1 MAQTAGICSQ
11 PRPVALRFAL
21 LCLLCPILALL
32 QPGSAS
38 AQSDANIKAGGGIVW
53 YAGTVISSAAEAERI
68 DLGDV
73 HGVLEGDRLAAFRRT
88 DNHYT
93 PLGTIQIIDSHPTW
107 SRPGGPVAAQLSQG
121 DLVLGIRTLRQIGT
135 GTDFSEAFLNRQLI
149 RNSSR
154 NGYSTLQ
161 EQASAQT
168 LRTIVDRQHR
178 WVRQLK
184 PVAGRIR
191 SASITPEDFQSL
203 QPLLS
208 QIRRFQDFSAVG
220 IPLHRCASPEWAA
233 VSAVLTP
240 APAIEI
246 TESSP
251 AKTDANSNTAPATD
265 PSASPDSLAAA
276 LNRRIELIQQ
286 ESAVVLFD
294 RFPEERVLTNIL
306 CTSIGIENPRNEAL
320 WISLELARSQFPDLA
335 ADREILQ
342 EIPEILKRVRNAS
355 EQ

>member
-1 MAQTAGICSQ
+1 MAQSAGFCSQ
-11 PRPVALRFAL
+11 PRPTAVRFTL
-21 LCLLCPILALL
+21 LCLLCSFL
-32 QPGSAS
+32 QPGSAA
-38 AQSDANIKAGGGIVW
+38 AQSDANTKAGGGIVW
-53 YAGTVISSAAEAERI
+53 YAGTVLSSAAEAERI

-107 SRPGGPVAAQLSQG
+107 SRPGGPVAAQLRQG

-135 GTDFSEAFLNRQLI
+135 GSDFSEAFLNRQLI

-154 NGYSTLQ
+154 NGYSTLREQ
-161 EQASAQT
+161 ESAQT

-191 SASITPEDFQSL
+191 GASITPEDFQSL

-208 QIRRFQDFSAVG
+208 QIRRFQDFSAIG
-220 IPLHRCASPEWAA
+220 MPLQRCASPEWAA
-233 VSAVLTP
+233 VASVLTP

-246 TESSP
+246 AASPEKTESGATAESP
-251 AKTDANSNTAPATD
+251 ADPAT
-265 PSASPDSLAAA
+265 SPDSLAAA
-276 LNRRIELIQQ
+276 LNKRIELIQQ

-306 CTSIGIENPRNEAL
+306 CTAIGIENPRNEPL

-335 ADREILQ
+335 EDREILQ
-342 EIPEILKRVRNAS
+342 EIPEILKRVRNAAD
-355 EQ
+355 Q